1 MSIEQKVLEVLFK
14 NGSLD
19 DADQNV
25 RETVQLAVDKGYSHL
40 TGPQQ
45 NVVQPL
51 LSQTCDG
58 AEDSGG
64 YANNCLVTLI
74 GSTLVKALSDE
85 PYNGGMLCDSCA
97 TESGLNVRLHQSSN

>member
-1 MSIEQKVLEVLFK
+1 MSIEQRVLEVLLK

-25 RETVQLAVDKGYSHL
+25 MDTVRLAVDKGYSHL
-40 TGPQQ
+40 SESQQ
-45 NVVQPL
+45 NIVQPL

-58 AEDSGG
+58 AEDPGG
-64 YANNCLVTLI
+64 YANNCLVTLE

-97 TESGLNVRLHQSSN
+97 TESGLSVRLHQSSN

>member
-1 MSIEQKVLEVLFK
+1 MSIEQRVLEVLLK

-25 RETVQLAVDKGYSHL
+25 MDTVQLAVDKGYSHL
-40 TGPQQ
+40 SGPQQ
-45 NVVQPL
+45 NIVQPL

-58 AEDSGG
+58 AEDPGG
-64 YANNCLVTLI
+64 YANNCLVILE
-74 GSTLVKALSDE
+74 GSNLVKALSDE
-85 PYNGGMLCDSCA
+85 SYNGGMLCDSCA